1 MNPSLLGKRCHI
13 FLFELFHKTL
23 EAAVVIMKCEE
34 EKTAEIGEI
43 SASEEEVLYYVSGYI
58 VKLFSI
64 G

>member
-1 MNPSLLGKRCHI
+1 
-13 FLFELFHKTL
+13 
-23 EAAVVIMKCEE
+23 MKCEE